1 MADEVLTALS
11 EVLHDMT
18 LSILERKK
26 EKAGAPDKL
35 VAAVGLVDA
44 CTKKLETIATAL
56 ANDEYEDFAAIKK
69 EILDA
74 AAEVKKGSADM
85 AEATRKLQAGS
96 EVESAWDGV
105 GASVGHMVNKTM
117 LLLEIVYGAQMR
129 VLLQCSSSAQGALD
143 NLAQRA
149 REAGPHTDDDG
160 VDALVAAAK
169 ETAAAVKPLCEK
181 LKSAAKSEPN
191 PQVKRQLDSQ
201 ADAILHR
208 TNAVLQAAN
217 AFAQNPDAAEPK
229 TKLVAAI
236 EALERELA
244 PVSTPVGALI
254 PRVRK
259 AVEDAVKEAR
269 KLPMGKGK
277 PGTAPPPGKNYRVV
291 RPTQWDPEEE
301 AQRPWPKLRHVEP
314 NEKAP
319 NDPHV
324 LGWANPSLKPAG
336 SAPGST
342 SPRSAGG
349 TSPRSGA
356 GPSGAP
362 TSPGRDPYNRTPKDV
377 GQPSSPRRGWKPGQG
392 AAPEEGPPGRGI
404 RVVPPRQVILTV
416 VCSFFFSQPH

>member
-1 MADEVLTALS
+1 VCVCGTWRSPKRRSTRCWAARCGPAPTIRRIRLGPAARPWWSTRPASSPHLAPWSRALLTALS

-160 VDALVAAAK
+160 VKGDGCSRQAAVREAQERGKERAESAGEAAARL
-169 ETAAAVKPLCEK
+169 AGRRHSPSHQR
-181 LKSAAKSEPN
+181 SAAG
-191 PQVKRQLDSQ
+191 RQ
-201 ADAILHR
+201 R
-208 TNAVLQAAN
+208 
-217 AFAQNPDAAEPK
+217 FCAE
-229 TKLVAAI
+229 
-236 EALERELA
+236 
-244 PVSTPVGALI
+244 
-254 PRVRK
+254 
-259 AVEDAVKEAR
+259 
-269 KLPMGKGK
+269 
-277 PGTAPPPGKNYRVV
+277 
-291 RPTQWDPEEE
+291 
-301 AQRPWPKLRHVEP
+301 
-314 NEKAP
+314 
-319 NDPHV
+319 
-324 LGWANPSLKPAG
+324 
-336 SAPGST
+336 
-342 SPRSAGG
+342 
-349 TSPRSGA
+349 
-356 GPSGAP
+356 
-362 TSPGRDPYNRTPKDV
+362 
-377 GQPSSPRRGWKPGQG
+377 
-392 AAPEEGPPGRGI
+392 PGRG
-404 RVVPPRQVILTV
+404 RAQD
-416 VCSFFFSQPH
+416 QAGGGN